1 MTEQTPATTAS
12 PRRSLS
18 DKLALAAGP
27 GAMAAAAALAPGG
40 ADAAI
45 VASSTTFPI
54 SPPTSEGAN
63 NWDVDGDSTDDFELE
78 QFVTLGTQKAY
89 FDDLNG
95 GRLVVPRTATQDGTY
110 ALSPAL
116 SFEKLQDYRGS

>member
-45 VASSTTFPI
+45 ARRRRPFRSVRRPAKVLITG
-54 SPPTSEGAN
+54 TSM
-63 NWDVDGDSTDDFELE
+63 VI
-78 QFVTLGTQKAY
+78 
-89 FDDLNG
+89 
-95 GRLVVPRTATQDGTY
+95 RRTI
-110 ALSPAL
+110 LS
-116 SFEKLQDYRGS
+116 